1 MTVLPHLL
9 QIVSLLVDNYG
20 PGLNLLPGSLPGPFD
35 TSGSFVFC
43 VDLVCCLVLKSIWI
57 FSLIIVFSF
66 SSSMFPGND

>member
-20 PGLNLLPGSLPGPFD
+20 PGLNLLPGSLLGPFD

-43 VDLVCCLVLKSIWI
+43 GPGMLFGAEKYLD
-57 FSLIIVFSF
+57 F
-66 SSSMFPGND
+66 FP